1 MTSWTLTFTP
11 TSYLAMLQAALPNF
25 SAAFTQPPVEIPS
38 TSLAPS
44 LNVQLGSINLSV
56 GGASGTGVYRGTRD
70 GVGIQAE
77 GIRDGVK
84 NLFDKMKQGV
94 ESIGLP

>member
-1 MTSWTLTFTP
+1 
-11 TSYLAMLQAALPNF
+11 MLQAALPNF
-25 SAAFTQPPVEIPS
+25 PVAFTQPPVEIPS

-56 GGASGTGVYRGTRD
+56 GGASGTGVYRGTGD

>member
-1 MTSWTLTFTP
+1 MTFTLS

-25 SAAFTQPPVEIPS
+25 AATFTQPPAEIPS
-38 TSLAPS
+38 SLAPS

-56 GGASGTGVYRGTRD
+56 GGASGTGVYRGTGD

>member
-1 MTSWTLTFTP
+1 
-11 TSYLAMLQAALPNF
+11 MLQAALPNF
-25 SAAFTQPPVEIPS
+25 PATFTQPPAEIPS
-38 TSLAPS
+38 SSLAPS

-56 GGASGTGVYRGTRD
+56 GGSGGTGVYRGTGD

-94 ESIGLP
+94 ENIGLP